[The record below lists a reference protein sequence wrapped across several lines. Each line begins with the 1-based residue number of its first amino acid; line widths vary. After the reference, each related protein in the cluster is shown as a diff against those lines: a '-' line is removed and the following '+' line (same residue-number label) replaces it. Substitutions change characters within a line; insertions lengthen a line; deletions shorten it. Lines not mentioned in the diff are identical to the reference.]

1 MLLHKKILKNHNEKT
16 NNCDALVSMI
26 EFESLHELVETLEK
40 ECADWQKHE
49 DATKKHYRNLYSYLL
64 NNKMPD
70 SWASTISYKKLR
82 HNLEYGLISDYYNS
96 MYQKAKKELV
106 ADNPQCFH
114 GVGINHAKRKR
125 RISDVGD
132 EIDIDR
138 VLSGVPEHWS
148 MMHRGAKRQKVRLGV
163 SIGANAGV
171 KTIEYVS
178 IPATALAT
186 VVAQELEKR
195 GHATEI
201 YYIQPSVGVHLFK
214 NNEDIANFLPG
225 GSVRK
230 VKVKSAEERFDENR
244 IMSLAHSGLF
254 RILMFM
260 AKAYQNVLLNK
271 ELPKMNL
278 SEVKLAWSLGRSHPS
293 MSMKIKDGPDYKQD
307 FPGYDPLKF
316 VGIDYLVGNT
326 EDPSKVISNILD
338 KHK

>member
-1 MLLHKKILKNHNEKT
+1 MLLHKKIIKNRSKKT
-16 NNCDALVSMI
+16 NKTGVLVSMI

-40 ECADWQKHE
+40 ESEDWHKHE
-49 DATKKHYRNLYSYLL
+49 DATRTHYSNLHDYLI
-64 NNKMPD
+64 NNTKPD
-70 SWASTISYKKLR
+70 NWASKISYKDLR
-82 HNLEYGLISDYYNS
+82 HNLEYGLISDYYNR

-163 SIGANAGV
+163 SIGANSRV
-171 KTIEYVS
+171 HSIESVS

-201 YYIQPSVGVHLFK
+201 YYIQPSILVYDFPFDSK
-214 NNEDIANFLPG
+214 FRNYLPG

-254 RILMFM
+254 RIIMFM
-260 AKAYQNVLLNK
+260 AKAYQGVLLNK

-278 SEVKLAWSLGRSHPS
+278 PQVELCGGLGVSNPS
-293 MSMKIKDGPDYKQD
+293 MKMKQHYQED

>member
-1 MLLHKKILKNHNEKT
+1 MLLHKKIIKNRSQKT
-16 NNCDALVSMI
+16 NKSDVLVSMI
-26 EFESLHELVETLEK
+26 EFESLHELVETLER
-40 ECADWQKHE
+40 ECVHWDKHE
-49 DATKKHYRNLYSYLL
+49 DATKKHYQNLYNYLL
-64 NNKMPD
+64 LDKKPD
-70 SWASTISYKKLR
+70 KWTSKISYKDLR
-82 HNLEYGLISDYYNS
+82 HNLEYGLISDYYNR

-114 GVGINHAKRKR
+114 GVGINYAKRKR

-148 MMHRGAKRQKVRLGV
+148 MMHRGAKRQKVRLAV
-163 SIGANAGV
+163 SIGANSRV
-171 KTIEYVS
+171 QSIESVS

-201 YYIQPSVGVHLFK
+201 YYIQPSICVYNFPFDSK
-214 NNEDIANFLPG
+214 FRNFLPG

-244 IMSLAHSGLF
+244 IMSLPHSGLF
-254 RILMFM
+254 RMIMFM
-260 AKAYQNVLLNK
+260 AKAYQGVLLNK

-278 SEVKLAWSLGRSHPS
+278 PEVRLDWGLGVSHPN
-293 MSMKIKDGPDYKQD
+293 MKMRNHYQQD